1 MIRYTRLRWIQFFSA
16 GEFLLLLLILPG
28 ATPVAIAQYGK
39 PVITKIDPPS
49 WFTRLPDSML
59 LVHGENLEH
68 TTFTLRNTAARIV
81 KAKTSANGHWAFL
94 TLATATAQPGTF
106 ELTVANAL
114 GSATVS
120 YTLSKLRGGNDAPKG
135 FNAADVMYLILP
147 DRFADGDTAN
157 DRIADFKAPDD
168 RSDAHAYHGGDLRGI
183 AEHLDYLQQLGVT
196 TIWTTPLYDNSAAQS
211 GSSYHGYA
219 ATDMYAVDPHFGS
232 MADYQEL
239 VQAAHARG
247 MKIVLD
253 MVPNHVGPAHPWVK
267 DSPTPDWFHG
277 TAASHIRTQFDSSS
291 IVNPNAPPEKRI
303 AFLDGWFANVL
314 PDLNQD
320 DPLVATYLTQ
330 NAVWWIETA
339 GIDGLRL
346 DTFPFVPRSFW
357 HTYNTQLHALY
368 PHLSEV
374 GEIFNKDPQ
383 ITSFFAGG
391 RINKGS
397 DGSFD
402 TDLDTPFDYPMY
414 YALRDALTHRKPM
427 TAIADVLR
435 QDALYPHPE
444 RLVTFIGNHDNT
456 RFLSEPGATTAGLH
470 LAYGLLATLR
480 GMPELYYG
488 DEIGM
493 KGLDDPDNRRDF
505 PGGFPGDKTDAFTAA
520 GRNAAQQQM
529 EQWVQTLMR
538 LRAETAA
545 LQTGEQ
551 KTLSADAD
559 TFVFVRGFKLSDSC
573 SVNPADARYIVVVNN
588 GTVPRV
594 VRVPLESTAIAG
606 CTRFESVLKNGV
618 EGRAVA
624 GALEVQMPGQEIGI
638 FRAQQ

>member
-1 MIRYTRLRWIQFFSA
+1 MVRYCRLRCIQSVFS
-16 GEFLLLLLILPG
+16 GEFILSLLMLLGTVAAG
-28 ATPVAIAQYGK
+28 AQSGK

-59 LVHGENLEH
+59 LVHGEHLDH
-68 TTFTLRNTAARIV
+68 TTFTLHNTAARIV
-81 KAKTSANGHWAFL
+81 KAKTTANGHWAFL
-94 TLATATAQPGTF
+94 TLATATAQPGSF
-106 ELTVANAL
+106 DVVVANAL

-120 YTLSKLRGGNDAPKG
+120 YTLSNLRGGADAPKG
-135 FNAADVMYLILP
+135 FSPADVMYLIMP

-157 DRIADFKAPDD
+157 DRIANFHDPDD
-168 RSDAHAYHGGDLRGI
+168 RGAAHAYHGGDLRGI
-183 AEHLDYLQQLGVT
+183 EDHLDYLQQLGVT

-211 GSSYHGYA
+211 SSSYHGYA

-232 MADYQEL
+232 MADYREL
-239 VQAAHARG
+239 VKAAHERG

-267 DSPTPDWFHG
+267 DSPAPDWFHG
-277 TAASHIRTQFDSSS
+277 TTASHIKAQFDSSS
-291 IVNPNAPPEKRI
+291 IVNPDAPPEKRI

-320 DPLVATYLTQ
+320 NPLVATYLIQ
-330 NAVWWIETA
+330 NAIWWIETA

-374 GEIFNKDPQ
+374 GEIFNKDPH

-391 RINKGS
+391 RVNRGS
-397 DGSFD
+397 DGPFD

-414 YALRDALTHRKPM
+414 FAMRDALTHRKPL
-427 TAIADVLR
+427 TAINDVLL
-435 QDALYPHPE
+435 QDSLYPHPE
-444 RLVTFIGNHDNT
+444 RLVTFIGNHDT
-456 RFLSEPGATTAGLH
+456 KRFLSEPGATPAGLH
-470 LAYGLLATLR
+470 LAFGLLATLR

-488 DEIGM
+488 DEIDM
-493 KGLDDPDNRRDF
+493 KGQDDPDNRRDF

-529 EQWVQTLMR
+529 VQWVQTLMR
-538 LRAETAA
+538 LRSQTAA
-545 LQTGEQ
+545 LQTGQEQ
-551 KTLSADAD
+551 TLVADASS
-559 TFVFVRGFKLSDSC
+559 FAFVRGPNLSGNCATS
-573 SVNPADARYIVVVNN
+573 PMDARYIVVVNN
-588 GTVPRV
+588 DPAPRN
-594 VRVPLESTAIAG
+594 VRVPTDSNSIAG
-606 CTRFESVLKNGV
+606 CTQFESVLKNGV

-624 GALEVQMPGQEIGI
+624 GGYEVQLPGQEIGI
-638 FRAQQ
+638 FRAQR